1 MYIGFVGGI
10 RRRLTLILLQT
21 MTMDSRVRISVDLE
35 QLEMLLQGMR
45 SVKGYEIDD
54 AVKFSELHSLLT
66 QEAERLKAHAKGL
79 PYIDPAMFRG

>member
-1 MYIGFVGGI
+1 
-10 RRRLTLILLQT
+10 
-21 MTMDSRVRISVDLE
+21 MDSKVRISVDLE

-54 AVKFSELHSLLT
+54 AVKFLKLHSLLK

-79 PYIDPAMFRG
+79 PYIDPANFAHIES